1 MLKLWAWRWGDE
13 SNNRNDRLSFGS
25 HVRSCREASHI
36 PLRSVAR
43 ALEER
48 GFDEFVEKQCSRVYV
63 EQMGRPSLLQWRYF
77 HLLLIG
83 YFEGLDS
90 ERVSRGE
97 RRTHSGCA
105 VFWEWHCRRRRR
117 IIPLFRAPGDWSM
130 WKRIRRYSVG
140 AGVAGGEGLLKGK
153 TIRIDA
159 TSLEASLADRHRSQ
173 AIGKE

>member
-1 MLKLWAWRWGDE
+1 
-13 SNNRNDRLSFGS
+13 
-25 HVRSCREASHI
+25 
-36 PLRSVAR
+36 
-43 ALEER
+43 
-48 GFDEFVEKQCSRVYV
+48 
-63 EQMGRPSLLQWRYF
+63 MGRPSLLQWRYF